1 MSQSERDNRIIVKGP
16 KARAKLLEGAK
27 AAYETVTTTFGAKGR
42 NVLIEKP
49 FGRPMLTRDGVTVA
63 RDTYFKDRAKNMGA
77 QFVLEA
83 SETTNRIAGD
93 GTTATVALSYHLMRR
108 GSQAIAAG
116 SHPMDIKKEL
126 FDSSYVILDKLKTL
140 VRSAKKSQLEQVA
153 TTSCGDPLL
162 GQLIAEAISY
172 IGSDGGIITEKA
184 YIQDVEREYIDGYF
198 LQNGFEA
205 LQAGRKE
212 LVDPSVIV
220 TSKRLSSSADA
231 VELLTGIMK
240 VKNIQPQQGQ
250 IPRLLFIGNIEDA
263 AYNLIVDNINRS
275 AIDAII
281 IKSPPQ
287 FGNLTEQL
295 LEDIAIYANC
305 TLLTDST
312 NLKTFNESYIGEVNR
327 VMATKSE
334 STLFSNN
341 QTEAVKVR
349 VQEIKDQI
357 ETETSDPIIEKLRD
371 RIAKLEGKIALFRI
385 GGATDTEKEEKEF
398 RVEDAIQATRAAFSE
413 GIVAGGAVT
422 LLELSK
428 SIDGIYKEAL
438 QDVFKKLLRNA
449 DLPVELKLQEAL
461 KARIGYGYNLK
472 ADDTLVD
479 MKQVGILDAALV
491 VEQVIKNATSAA
503 AEALTTEIL
512 LIFEDRKE

>member
-1 MSQSERDNRIIVKGP
+1 MAQAVKDNRIIIRGP
-16 KARAKLLEGAK
+16 KAREKLLEGAK
-27 AAYETVTTTFGAKGR
+27 SAYQTVTTTFGAKGR

-108 GSQAIAAG
+108 GSQSIAAG
-116 SHPMDIKKEL
+116 AHPMEVKREI
-126 FDSSYVILDKLKTL
+126 FDTSYIVLDKLKTL
-140 VRSAKKSQLEQVA
+140 VKPAKKSQLEQVA
-153 TTSCGDPLL
+153 STSSGDPLL
-162 GQLIAEAISY
+162 GKLIAEAISY
-172 IGSDGGIITEKA
+172 VGVDGGIITEKA

-212 LVDPSVIV
+212 LVDPFVIV

-231 VELLTGIMK
+231 VELLTGVMK
-240 VKNIQPQQGQ
+240 AKNIQPQQGQ

-263 AYNLIVDNINRS
+263 AYNLIVDNVNRG

-281 IKSPPQ
+281 VKSPPQ

-305 TLLTDST
+305 SILTDST
-312 NLKTFNESYIGEVNR
+312 NLKSFNESYIGTVNR
-327 VMATKSE
+327 VVTTKSE
-334 STLFSNN
+334 TTIFADN
-341 QTEAVKVR
+341 QTEAVGVR

-357 ETETSDPIIEKLRD
+357 ETETADSIIEKLRD

-398 RVEDAIQATRAAFSE
+398 RVEDAIQATRAAYSD
-413 GIVAGGAVT
+413 GIVAGGGVT

-428 SIDGIYKEAL
+428 SVSGIYKDAL
-438 QDVFKKLLRNA
+438 QDVFKKLLSNA
-449 DLPVELKLQEAL
+449 DLPVEIKLQETL
-461 KARIGYGYNLK
+461 EGPIGHGYNLREGSNI
-472 ADDTLVD
+472 VD
-479 MKQVGILDAALV
+479 MKQSGILDAALV

-503 AEALTTEIL
+503 AEALTTEVL
-512 LIFEDRKE
+512 LIFEDTKE